1 MRCLHK
7 VESCNRRDLS
17 SYIPFAAGGQH
28 LGWLT
33 QERAAA
39 VLAFPNVF
47 QQAAGS
53 VVINPSLKTPGAR
66 SKAIAALAPALI
78 ATGLFSKLRGELY
91 AARNHWSDKP
101 AFTID
106 RAFVPGFGLR
116 AYGVHVNGVVE
127 KKNGPHLWI
136 GTRAKDMRVEPGK
149 RDNMVAG
156 GQPAKLGL
164 MENLIKE
171 CGEEAH
177 IKPALARQAKPASVL
192 SYCFECPEGI
202 RCDTLFCYDL
212 VMPAAIKPRASEEI
226 SRYDLKP
233 LAAVLKEV
241 RTSARYKFNVN
252 LVIIDFAIRRGVITP
267 ENEPD
272 YEKIVAGLH
281 ERPQLLG

>member
-1 MRCLHK
+1 MRYLHK
-7 VESCNRRDLS
+7 VEALNRRDLS
-17 SYIPFAAGGQH
+17 SYIPFAAGNVH

-33 QERAAA
+33 EERAAA

-47 QQAAGS
+47 MQAAGS
-53 VVINPSLKTPGAR
+53 VVINPALKTPAAR
-66 SKAIAALAPALI
+66 SKAIAHLAPALI
-78 ATGLFSKLRGELY
+78 ATGLFPKLRGELY

-116 AYGVHVNGVVE
+116 AFGVHVNGIVE

-149 RDNMVAG
+149 HDNMVAG
-156 GQPAKLGL
+156 GQPADLGL
-164 MENLIKE
+164 IENVVKE

-177 IKPALARQAKPASVL
+177 IKPPLARKAKPASVL

-212 VMPAAIKPRASEEI
+212 VMPANVKPRASEEI
-226 SRYDLKP
+226 SRYALKP

-241 RTSARYKFNVN
+241 RTTKSYKFNVN
-252 LVIIDFAIRRGVITP
+252 IVIIDFAIRRGVITP